1 MTYCQS
7 ITIVTALATIKH
19 NLCHCFLQITILLSV
34 IRALALKKKSG
45 LARKKVIFHRS
56 FDLSQH
62 DFEIV
67 SLLENNVPLSFQMAY
82 LEKTFRTKLKTSLI
96 SPRVKARQCYKR
108 WNTGEISSKIWE
120 KKIYAN
126 GLRISYQKVKFD

>member
-7 ITIVTALATIKH
+7 ITIVTALATCTIKH
-19 NLCHCFLQITILLSV
+19 NLCHCFSQITILLSV

-45 LARKKVIFHRS
+45 LARKKVILHRS

-67 SLLENNVPLSFQMAY
+67 SLLENNVPLSFQMVY
-82 LEKTFRTKLKTSLI
+82 LEKTFSTKLKTSLI
-96 SPRVKARQCYKR
+96 SPRLKARQCYKW

-126 GLRISYQKVKFD
+126 GLRISYQ